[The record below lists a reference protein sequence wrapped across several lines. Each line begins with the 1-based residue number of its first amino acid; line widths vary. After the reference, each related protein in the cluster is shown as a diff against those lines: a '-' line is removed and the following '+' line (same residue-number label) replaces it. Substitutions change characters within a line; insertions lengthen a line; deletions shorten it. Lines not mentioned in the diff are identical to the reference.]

1 MPIQGP
7 IPFPPKKP
15 RTRRGPRLRWPLF
28 LLLALLLLVSGLG
41 AWAACDWTLLVRDT
55 PNARARWALTLA
67 GEGSEADRIQ
77 AGLALLASSRADSLA
92 LSGTPIVGGV
102 HTSTLLLSHL
112 APELETRRRIL
123 ELRHESHST
132 AQEAQALIPLLH
144 SFGADTV
151 LLVTSSYH
159 TRRAA
164 SIFNDIAP
172 KGMVF
177 LPVAAPNTAFAKGWS
192 DREAAKLWFLEWSKT
207 LWWHL
212 VDRWSTYPL
221 RPDRAWSVRFPE
233 AGKLTALCP
242 APAPES
248 CPAPPPCPEPAPA
261 VEPPPAPKPERKP
274 EPKAS
279 VREEKSKS
287 KEKAKPAKEKAS
299 SKDAKK
305 AKEKEKKEKR

>member
-15 RTRRGPRLRWPLF
+15 RSHRAPRRRWT
-28 LLLALLLLVSGLG
+28 LLLPSALLLLISGLG
-41 AWAACDWTLLVRDT
+41 AWAACDWSLLVRDT
-55 PNARARWALTLA
+55 PGARARWALTLA

-92 LSGTPIVGGV
+92 LSGTPIVSGL
-102 HTSTLLLSHL
+102 HTSTVLLSRL
-112 APELETRRRIL
+112 ASELETRRRIL

-132 AQEAQALIPLLH
+132 AEEAQALIPLLH

-164 SIFNDIAP
+164 SIFNAIAP
-172 KGMVF
+172 TGMVF
-177 LPVAAPNTAFAKGWS
+177 LPVAAPNTAFAKGWG
-192 DREAAKLWFLEWSKT
+192 DREAAKLWLLEWSKT

-212 VDRWSTYPL
+212 VDRWSTFPL

-233 AGKLTALCP
+233 AGKLSAFCP
-242 APAPES
+242 APEPQA

-261 VEPPPAPKPERKP
+261 TAPVAPPKSERKP
-274 EPKAS
+274 EPKSSA
-279 VREEKSKS
+279 REATSKP
-287 KEKAKPAKEKAS
+287 KEKAKPTKEKAS

-305 AKEKEKKEKR
+305 TKEKEKKEKR

>member
-28 LLLALLLLVSGLG
+28 LLFALLLLVSGLG
-41 AWAACDWTLLVRDT
+41 AWAVCDWTLLVRDT

-77 AGLALLASSRADSLA
+77 AGLALLASSRADSLV
-92 LSGTPIVGGV
+92 LSGTPIVSGL
-102 HTSTLLLSHL
+102 HTSTVLLSRL
-112 APELETRRRIL
+112 APELESRRRIL
-123 ELRHESHST
+123 ELRHESRST
-132 AQEAQALIPLLH
+132 AEEAQALIPLLH

-172 KGMVF
+172 TGMVF
-177 LPVAAPNTAFAKGWS
+177 LPVSAPNPIFAKGWG
-192 DREAAKLWFLEWSKT
+192 DREAAKLWILEWSKT

-212 VDRWSTYPL
+212 VDRWSTLPL
-221 RPDRAWSVRFPE
+221 RPDRAWSARFPE
-233 AGKLTALCP
+233 AGKLGETCP
-242 APAPES
+242 APEPQA

-261 VEPPPAPKPERKP
+261 VEPPAAPKPERKP

-279 VREEKSKS
+279 VREDKPKSKDKS
-287 KEKAKPAKEKAS
+287 KAVKEKAS
-299 SKDAKK
+299 TKDTKK
-305 AKEKEKKEKR
+305 AKEKEKKR